1 MNIRE
6 INFLGSKIMLIH
18 VHKPLPFL
26 AICSSA
32 GESAHCRLVQ
42 GKRVFISPQKFK
54 QLSPHHPYEAL
65 SQD

>member
-1 MNIRE
+1 
-6 INFLGSKIMLIH
+6 MLIQ

-42 GKRVFISPQKFK
+42 GKRVFISPKKFK
-54 QLSPHHPYEAL
+54 QLSPNHPYEAL